1 MSAARGLRRAPVRIT
16 LIDRRNH
23 HVFQPMLYQVATAA
37 LAPSQIA
44 APIRGIVGSQRNCE
58 VLLGEAMRVEPDR
71 RVVVLRDG
79 EVAYDY
85 LILATGVTPAYFGND
100 AWAGAAPPLKT
111 IEDALEIRR
120 RFLLA
125 FERAERENDPALRDA
140 LITFVIVGAGP
151 TGVEMA
157 GAMMEIA
164 LKTIPREFRR
174 VDTTRAR
181 VVLVEALDRVLPGD
195 FPPELSRRALADLR
209 SMGVEVRLST
219 RVTTVDDASVT
230 LSHEGGT
237 ERIATRNVIW
247 AAGVKATPLTQSLG
261 APLDKSGRVLVSPD
275 LSAPGRPE
283 VFVLGDL
290 AHVTDPRTHRP
301 IPGMCPAANQMG
313 EHAAKTIAME
323 ARRGTAPGS
332 PMRPAFAYRDKGLLA
347 TIGRARAVAHVFG
360 RDFAGFPAWVLW
372 ALVHIFFLIGFR
384 SKILVLLDWIW
395 SYVTFGRGSRL
406 ITGTTRP
413 GP

>member
-1 MSAARGLRRAPVRIT
+1 
-16 LIDRRNH
+16 
-23 HVFQPMLYQVATAA
+23 MLYQVATAA
-37 LAPSQIA
+37 LSPSQIA

-58 VLLGEAMRVEPDR
+58 VLLGEAVRIEPDR
-71 RVVVLRDG
+71 RAVVLKDG
-79 EVAYDY
+79 EIMYDY

-100 AWAGAAPPLKT
+100 GWALAAPPLKT
-111 IEDALEIRR
+111 IEDALEVRR

-125 FERAERENDPALRDA
+125 FERAEREKDQALRDS

-181 VVLVEALDRVLPGD
+181 VILVEALDRVLPGD
-195 FPPELSRRALADLR
+195 FPPDLSKRALTDLR
-209 SMGVEVRLST
+209 TMGVEVRLST
-219 RVTTVDDASVT
+219 RVTSVDDSSVT
-230 LSHEGGT
+230 LLHDGAT
-237 ERIATRNVIW
+237 ESIATRNVIW
-247 AAGVKATPLTQSLG
+247 AAGVKATSLTASLG
-261 APLDKSGRVLVSPD
+261 APLDKSGRVLVSSD
-275 LSAPGRPE
+275 LSIPGHPE
-283 VFVLGDL
+283 VFALGDL
-290 AHVTDPRTHRP
+290 AHVTDPRTNRA

-313 EHAAKTIAME
+313 KYAARCIAVE
-323 ARRGTAPGS
+323 TLQGTAQGANP
-332 PMRPAFAYRDKGLLA
+332 RPAFVYRDKGLLA

-360 RDFAGFPAWVLW
+360 RDFAGFPAWALW

-384 SKILVLLDWIW
+384 SKILVLLDWMW

-406 ITGTTRP
+406 ITGSTASGAAPPARASRT
-413 GP
+413 